1 MSKILVTNGDGE
13 ALWTELAVTSNLTL
27 SHSENGVNLTI
38 KNNVITAEMISN
50 SELITGPTG
59 HIGDTGPT
67 GNTGPTG
74 HIGDTGPT
82 GNTGPTGPANVA
94 YWGSFWSTVEQLN
107 TSTPVDIR
115 TFTFNSNDPL
125 NNGVTVVDYSK
136 ITVANAGVYNIQFSA
151 QLEKTDSGTDTI
163 EIWINKNNEIIPNTN
178 THVTLVGN
186 TAKQVAA
193 WNFLINLNAN
203 DYVELKW
210 YSTDTAIK
218 IHYHDVFTNPS
229 RPTIPSIILTAY
241 KI

>member
-50 SELITGPTG
+50 SELI
-59 HIGDTGPT
+59 
-67 GNTGPTG
+67 TGPTG